1 MADLNGTPRIM
12 VVEDEGIIA
21 QDIKNC
27 LEGLGYIV
35 PDVVFTG
42 REAILRADE
51 LRPDLVLMDIVLK
64 GDIDGIETAA
74 EIRKKY
80 NIPIVYLT
88 AYEDDRTLKR
98 AKMTEPLGYILKP
111 FEERYLR
118 SSIEMALYKHQ
129 METKLKENER
139 WLNAI
144 LKSVGDAVV
153 VTDEFGFIK
162 FMNPVAET
170 LTGWLLS
177 EAVGKRIKDL
187 LVMIDEDSREP
198 IQNPIERVLQENIV
212 IGRSN
217 HTILIARDGREI
229 TIDHSSSPLRDDKG
243 RLTGA
248 VLILQDITE
257 RKISE
262 NALRDSE
269 NRFRNLFDYAT
280 DAIFVQSLNGRIISV
295 NNQACSL
302 LGYTKDELLK
312 MKFSELINESIIDNT
327 FAIYSS
333 LKEKGNYQFETRY
346 RRKDSTFVDVEIS
359 MRLIELLDEEVVQL
373 FVRDITE
380 RKQAQE
386 KIDMLAMAVK
396 NISECVSITDLEGK
410 IMFINDAFES
420 VYGYSKEEILGKSIT
435 VVRSSH
441 NPFNINDDIYNA
453 TVKGG
458 WQGELINRAKDGRE
472 FPVYLSTSI
481 LKNEKGETAAHIG
494 IASDITERKKA
505 EEAVKQSEK
514 RFQDLY
520 DSAPDM
526 YFSISPTGKVKSVN
540 KFGADYLGYDIDEI
554 IGKEV
559 WKVVHPE
566 DKELVIERISDIFS
580 RKVENSKLE
589 FRKVRKDG
597 SVIWVNESTRLIS
610 DINGIPQELFIICRD
625 ITANREFQNAVLESE
640 KKYRNLAKNA
650 PFSVARFSMATNDF
664 EYANDEFARQMGCT
678 VEEYSRLSR
687 EQKTNIIFSED
698 RRKVAEN
705 YDKWKKNGFKGM
717 LHFDYRILNLK
728 NELFWLDTF
737 IYADFDDNGK
747 ALIMN
752 EICIDITERKKNEL
766 AIIESEKKY
775 KNLAV
780 NAPIAVTR
788 ISADSMKYEYVNEEF
803 TRQTGYTMNEYNALN
818 DEELRAMAYPE
829 DRERVKLHFENWK
842 ENKFKDTQHIDYRIY
857 NRMGQIIWVDT
868 FLFADFDNS
877 GNVAA
882 INQICIDITEQK
894 RAQEKIIENENKY
907 KNLAAYAPVAVTRV
921 LLDNGEYDFVNGE
934 FIRQSGYSM
943 DEFNHLSDTL
953 LIDMIHE
960 DDREKVFN
968 FYKNWQESGYKGT
981 QQIEYRIINK
991 NNLLI
996 WLDTYLYAEYDNAG
1010 KPVAINQIC
1019 IDISERKKAEA
1030 ELTEKDIRFKALIEN
1045 ISDQISLAEND
1056 GTIIYASPSVSKIL
1070 GYENDEF
1077 IGKKLIEFVHP
1088 EDIVAA
1094 EQLFTDVLSEEGK
1107 IVNNI
1112 QFRLRN
1118 SEGLWLWHET
1128 TAHNM
1133 INDPAIG
1140 AIVLNYRNITERKK
1154 AEAEILLQK
1163 QYFQQLFENSPEGIV
1178 VLDNQDRI
1186 LNANKGFERMFQY
1199 AASEIIGK
1207 TLNDIIVPGSMLEQA
1222 TQMTL
1227 FVLKGEIIHRETVRK
1242 RKDGSTVEVAVLAY
1256 PITLEENQIGVYG
1269 IYSDI
1274 TERKETEKA
1283 LRNSEE
1289 RYRAFVKQSTEGI
1302 WRFEFLEPVSTKLPI
1317 DEQIKNVF
1325 RYGYLAECN
1334 DVFAK
1339 MYGYESAGD
1348 IAGARIGELLIETEP
1363 KNIDYIRKSI
1373 MSGYKIDNVESV
1385 ELDKNG
1391 HRKIFMNNMVGI
1403 VENEMLI
1410 RMWGSQRDIT
1420 ESKKAQEELSKT
1432 QFRLATLLKNL
1443 QDVVLYETG
1452 AGKEFMSENVY
1463 EMLGYPSEMFADR
1476 NFFKTITHPGDW
1488 KSIEEKTKEW
1498 HKTGSLGVLNLEFRV
1513 RKADGRYIWVEDH
1526 MIKVR
1531 SNGDSHMAGV
1541 LINITEH
1548 KTTEEKLK
1556 QLAEKL
1562 SESNK
1567 ELEQFAYV
1575 ASHDL
1580 QEPLRMVASYI
1591 QLLQRRYKGNLT
1603 AEADEFINYA
1613 VDGVVRMKTLI
1624 NDLLAYS
1631 RVNTKEAP
1639 YEEVD
1644 INKVIELNLNNL
1656 TAAVKETGAEINY
1669 EHMPVVRANKSQIN
1683 QLFQNLISN
1692 AIKFRKPDTK
1702 PVVNITA
1709 RHEGDEW
1716 LFTVSDNGIGIDKE
1730 FSDKIFIIFQRLH
1743 NSSEYPGTGIGL
1755 AICKKIVEK
1764 HGGHLWVESE
1774 QGKGSTFNFTIPDKE
1789 KNILS

>member
-1 MADLNGTPRIM
+1 MTNLNGTPRIM

-42 REAILRADE
+42 KEAILRAEE

-139 WLNAI
+139 WLSAI
-144 LKSVGDAVV
+144 LKSVGDAVI
-153 VTDEFGFIK
+153 VTDEYGFIK
-162 FMNPVAET
+162 FLNPVAEM
-170 LTGWLLS
+170 LTGWSLN
-177 EAVGKRIKDL
+177 EVAGKRIYEL
-187 LVMIDEDSREP
+187 LILLDEETREP
-198 IQNPIERVLQENIV
+198 VQNPIERVLQENIV

-217 HTILIARDGREI
+217 HTVLIARDGREVS
-229 TIDHSSSPLRDDKG
+229 IDHSSSPLRDDKG
-243 RLTGA
+243 RITGA
-248 VLILQDITE
+248 VLIIQDITE
-257 RKISE
+257 RKVAE
-262 NALRDSE
+262 NALKESE
-269 NRFRNLFDYAT
+269 TKFRNLFDYAT

-295 NNQACSL
+295 NNQASKL
-302 LGYTKDELLK
+302 LGYTKEELSK
-312 MKFSELINESIIDNT
+312 MRFSELINENIIDNT
-327 FAIYSS
+327 FMIYSS
-333 LKEKGNYQFETRY
+333 LKEKGNYQFETQY
-346 RRKDSTFVDVEIS
+346 KCKDGAFVDVEIS
-359 MRLIELLDEEVVQL
+359 MRLIRLFDEEVVQL
-373 FVRDITE
+373 FVRDIRE
-380 RKQAQE
+380 RKLAQE

-396 NISECVSITDLEGK
+396 GISECVSITDLDGK
-410 IMFINDAFES
+410 IIFVNDAFER
-420 VYGYSKEEILGKSIT
+420 VYGYTKDEALGKPIT
-435 VVRSSH
+435 FIRSVH
-441 NPFNINDDIYNA
+441 NPPDINNEIIKQTAN
-453 TVKGG
+453 GG
-458 WQGELINRAKDGRE
+458 WQGELINRTKDGKE

-481 LKNEKGETAAHIG
+481 LKNDAGKTVAHIG

-540 KFGADYLGYDIDEI
+540 RFGAEYLGYEIDEL
-554 IGKEV
+554 IGNEV
-559 WKVVHPE
+559 WKVVHP
-566 DKELVIERISDIFS
+566 DDRDLVIDRISEIFS
-580 RKVENSKLE
+580 KKLESAKLE
-589 FRKVRKDG
+589 FRKLRKDG
-597 SVIWVNESTRLIS
+597 TVIWVNESTRLIS
-610 DINGIPQELFIICRD
+610 DINGIPKELFIICRD
-625 ITANREFQNAVLESE
+625 ITPNKEFQIALLESE
-640 KKYRNLAKNA
+640 KKYRNLAQNA
-650 PFSVARFSMATNDF
+650 PVSVARFSMTTNDF
-664 EYANDEFARQMGCT
+664 EYANDEFARQMGCS
-678 VEEYSRLSR
+678 VEEYSHLSR
-687 EQKTNIIFSED
+687 AEKTNIIYVED
-698 RRKVAEN
+698 RKKVQDN
-705 YDKWKKNGFKGM
+705 YDLWKKNGFKGM
-717 LHFDYRILNLK
+717 LHFDYRIFNLK
-728 NELFWLDTF
+728 KELIWLDTF
-737 IYADFDDNGK
+737 IYADFDDAGR
-747 ALIMN
+747 AVMMN
-752 EICIDITERKKNEL
+752 EICIDITERKKAEL
-766 AIIESEKKY
+766 TILESEKKY
-775 KNLAV
+775 KNLAA

-788 ISADSMKYEYVNEEF
+788 ISADTLKYEYVNDEF
-803 TRQTGYTMNEYNALN
+803 TRQTGYTMEEYNALGP
-818 DEELRAMAYPE
+818 EQLKAMAFPE
-829 DRERVKLHFENWK
+829 DHERVREFFNNWR
-842 ENKFKDTQHIDYRIY
+842 NSGYKDTQHIDYRTF
-857 NRMGQIIWVDT
+857 NRLGELIWVDT
-868 FLFADFDNS
+868 FLFADFDEN
-877 GNVAA
+877 GNVVS

-894 RAQEKIIENENKY
+894 KAQEKIIENENKY
-907 KNLAAYAPVAVTRV
+907 KNLAANAPVAVTRV
-921 LLDNGEYDFVNGE
+921 LLNSGAYDFVNSE

-943 DEFNHLSDTL
+943 EEYNNLSDSQL
-953 LIDMIHE
+953 VEMIHA

-968 FYKNWQESGYKGT
+968 FYKEWAADKYSGT
-981 QQIEYRIINK
+981 QHIEYRIINRNK
-991 NNLLI
+991 SVI
-996 WLDTYLYAEYDNAG
+996 WLDTYLYAEFDHFNT
-1010 KPVAINQIC
+1010 PVAINQIC
-1019 IDISERKKAEA
+1019 IDITERKKAEV
-1030 ELTEKDIRFKALIEN
+1030 ELTEKDKRFKALIEN
-1045 ISDQISLAEND
+1045 ITDLISLVDQE
-1056 GTIIYASPSVSKIL
+1056 GKIIYTSPSVTKLL
-1070 GYENDEF
+1070 GYDLEDYIGRNIYEFINDEDRP
-1077 IGKKLIEFVHP
+1077 IAEKLFKE
-1088 EDIVAA
+1088 
-1094 EQLFTDVLSEEGK
+1094 TLSEEGK
-1107 IVNNI
+1107 IVNNV
-1112 QFRLRN
+1112 QFRLKN
-1118 SEGLWLWHET
+1118 SSGLSAWHEA
-1128 TAHNM
+1128 TAHNL
-1133 INDPAIG
+1133 INDPSIG
-1140 AIVLNYRNITERKK
+1140 AIVLNYRDITERKK
-1154 AEAEILLQK
+1154 AEQEILLQK
-1163 QYFQQLFENSPEGIV
+1163 SYFQQLFENSPEGIV

-1186 LNANKGFERMFQY
+1186 LNANKGFERMFQFS
-1199 AASEIIGK
+1199 ADEIKGK
-1207 TLNDIIVPGSMLEQA
+1207 TLNDIIVPESMLEQA

-1227 FVLKGEIIHRETVRK
+1227 FVLKGEIIHRETERK
-1242 RKDGSTVEVAVLAY
+1242 RKNGSTVDVSVLAY

-1302 WRFEFLEPVSTKLPI
+1302 WRFEFLEPISTKLPI
-1317 DEQIKNVF
+1317 DEQVKNVF

-1339 MYGYESAGD
+1339 MYGYESAAD
-1348 IAGARIGELLIETEP
+1348 IAGARIGELLIESEP

-1373 MSGYKIDNVESV
+1373 MGGYKIDNIESI
-1385 ELDKNG
+1385 EMDKNG
-1391 HRKIFMNNMVGI
+1391 NRKILMNNLVGI
-1403 VENEMLI
+1403 VENDALI
-1410 RMWGSQRDIT
+1410 RIWGSQRDIT

-1452 AGKEFMSENVY
+1452 GGKEFMSENVS
-1463 EMLGYPSEMFADR
+1463 EMLGYSADLFSDR
-1476 NFFKTITHPGDW
+1476 QFFKTITHPGDW
-1488 KSIEEKTKEW
+1488 LSIEEKTKEW
-1498 HKTGSLGVLNLEFRV
+1498 HKAGSPGVLNLEFRV
-1513 RKADGRYIWVEDH
+1513 RRADGTYIWVEDH

-1531 SNGDSHMAGV
+1531 NNGDSHMAGV

-1548 KTTEEKLK
+1548 KTTEGKLK

-1562 SESNK
+1562 SSSNK

-1591 QLLQRRYKGNLT
+1591 QLLQRRYKGNIS

-1639 YEEVD
+1639 LEDVD
-1644 INKVIELNLNNL
+1644 CNRIVEQNLKNL
-1656 TAAVKETGAEINY
+1656 AASIAETGATVNY
-1669 EHMPVVRANKSQIN
+1669 ENLPTVRANQMQLN

-1702 PVVNITA
+1702 PIVNISA
-1709 RHEGDEW
+1709 KHAGDEW

-1755 AICKKIVEK
+1755 AICKKIIEK
-1764 HGGHLWVESE
+1764 LGGHLWVESE
-1774 QGKGSTFNFTIPDKE
+1774 PGKGSTFTFTIPDNE
-1789 KNILS
+1789 